1 LHSSFN
7 LGGKKLKYFYLAS
20 TVFFITINVSAAF
33 SQDASQ
39 EFVSPVS
46 DSVQGVA
53 MRNQEAERRL
63 PIGEG
68 TADSVAVQ
76 DPASV
81 SALLRILLVLAL
93 VAVAIYGVVFFL
105 KRLSR
110 TPQQK
115 NPYLKVLARVPLSA
129 GSIASVVSVGNRAW
143 LVGAAENSVSL
154 LAEINDQELI
164 DTMLLD
170 ESQKNTEAG
179 TGKFADFG
187 AILRR
192 VRGAGSQTS
201 VFGDLKAENVRKRR
215 ERLKEL

>member
-1 LHSSFN
+1 M
-7 LGGKKLKYFYLAS
+7 GGKKLKHFYLAYAI
-20 TVFFITINVSAAF
+20 FFIFFTTINASVVF

-39 EFVSPVS
+39 ESVLPVS
-46 DSVQGVA
+46 DSAQGAV
-53 MRNQEAERRL
+53 MRNQEAERQL
-63 PIGEG
+63 LIGEDA
-68 TADSVAVQ
+68 ADNTVVAE
-76 DPASV
+76 PASV

-110 TPQQK
+110 PPQQK

-129 GSIASVVSVGNRAW
+129 GSMMAVVSVGTRAW

-154 LAEINDQELI
+154 LAEINDQELV

-170 ESQKNTEAG
+170 ESQKNAETG

-192 VRGAGSQTS
+192 ARGIEPQTS
-201 VFGDLKAENVRKRR
+201 VFGDLKAENIRKRR
-215 ERLKEL
+215 DRLKDA

>member
-1 LHSSFN
+1 
-7 LGGKKLKYFYLAS
+7 LGGEKLKHFYLAYAI
-20 TVFFITINVSAAF
+20 FFILFITSNAAIAF

-39 EFVSPVS
+39 EFASPIS
-46 DSVQGVA
+46 DGAQGVA
-53 MRNQEAERRL
+53 TRNQDAERQL
-63 PIGEG
+63 LIGEEA
-68 TADSVAVQ
+68 ADNAALGE
-76 DPASV
+76 PAS
-81 SALLRILLVLAL
+81 AFTLLRILLVLAL
-93 VAVAIYGVVFFL
+93 AAAAIYGVVFFL

-129 GSIASVVSVGNRAW
+129 SSMAAVVSVGTRAW

-170 ESQKNTEAG
+170 ESQKNAEIG
-179 TGKFADFG
+179 TGKLADFG

-192 VRGAGSQTS
+192 ARGAGHQTG